1 MTALV
6 QLPSPNGCISACP
19 WPNWGVARRRG
30 GEKKKSYGLSMW
42 SPKLYS
48 WLSVVGVERGRLL
61 SLCVLWY
68 LHLRSRDN
76 SWLHAGINYRIL

>member
-6 QLPSPNGCISACP
+6 QLPSPNGCYFSLPLAKLGC
-19 WPNWGVARRRG
+19 GQKKRG
-30 GEKKKSYGLSMW
+30 KKKSYGLSMW

>member
-6 QLPSPNGCISACP
+6 QMPSPNGCISACS
-19 WPNWGVARRRG
+19 WPSCIWVVARRG
-30 GEKKKSYGLSMW
+30 KKKSSGLSTW
-42 SPKLYS
+42 SSKLYS
-48 WLSVVGVERGRLL
+48 WLSVVGVELGRLL

-68 LHLRSRDN
+68 LHLQSRDN